1 MFSKLP
7 IEIQQKIIHYYWD
20 IEISKKKQLYKQ
32 VHHEL
37 LYGWWY
43 TQYPNNVFHVKTQY
57 CEKPTIIT
65 TMSVGEIYQLYT
77 SQHVE
82 WKPFLW
88 YTVPIDKPPVFEY
101 DMEYCF
107 AERLPQ
113 LITFNDETT

>member
-1 MFSKLP
+1 
-7 IEIQQKIIHYYWD
+7 
-20 IEISKKKQLYKQ
+20 
-32 VHHEL
+32 
-37 LYGWWY
+37 
-43 TQYPNNVFHVKTQY
+43 
-57 CEKPTIIT
+57 
-65 TMSVGEIYQLYT
+65 MSVGEIYQLYT

>member
-7 IEIQQKIIHYYWD
+7 IEIQEKIINYTYEL
-20 IEISKKKQLYKQ
+20 EISKKKQLYKE

-43 TQYPNNVFHVKTQY
+43 TEYPNKVYHVKTQY
-57 CEKPTIIT
+57 CENPTIIT
-65 TMSVGEIYQLYT
+65 SMSLHEIYQLYT

-88 YTVPIDKPPVFEY
+88 YTVPIDKPPLFDY

-113 LITFNDETT
+113 LILSDETT